1 MRKLRALW
9 LRLSGTRHSQQ
20 AEGELAAELESH
32 LAMHIED
39 GVRSGL
45 SEEEARRQAMIKL
58 GGLEQTKAA
67 YRERRGLPFLETL
80 AQDVVYGLRVLRKNP
95 GFALITILTLALGIG
110 ANTALFSIVN
120 GVLLNPLPYPKP
132 SELVTVHA
140 SKPNFD
146 TGSVSY
152 PNFRDWQRDNHT
164 LAALAIHRIYSFV
177 LTGTGDA
184 ESIPSQFVSSD
195 FFPMLG
201 VRPVL
206 GRLLAPGEDEIG
218 GNSVVLVSAGFWA
231 RKFGSKPDVLGKTLT
246 LDGRN
251 FTIVGV
257 LPADFHLLIGN
268 FRASEIYAPIGQWEN
283 TALKD
288 RAAGLGIHGIAR
300 LKPGVTMEQAQADM
314 NNVSDRLAAAFPQE
328 DHGIRAKL
336 VPFRQ
341 SMVGEVQPILLALL
355 AAVGFVLLIA
365 CVNVANLLLA
375 RSNARALEFAVRMA
389 LGAGRMR
396 IIRQLLTESTLFA
409 LAGGALGLLLASW
422 GTRAA
427 LQLVP
432 RTLPRASEIHLSGPV
447 LGFTLFLSLAVGI
460 LFGLLPALR
469 ISHGQLQGTL
479 KEGGRGG
486 SGARH
491 RAQSALVVFEM
502 AMALVLLTGAGL
514 MIRSLVALSRVDTG
528 FQPHGVF
535 TYTLAAPPSL
545 IGGGPDAVRAYVREV
560 DRRIAQIP
568 GVQAMSLMWG
578 AFPLNY
584 DDEGLFWL
592 EGEAKPASQNDMH
605 WAIKYIV
612 EPGYLKAMGIP
623 LLRGRFFTKIDD
635 QHGPRAVVVDDVF
648 AQKFF
653 GVGDPLG
660 KHIHLDD
667 FDDMATIVGVV
678 GHVNQWGLDS
688 DATYPLRAE
697 IYESFAQLPPMQV
710 ARIPNGV
717 DVLIRSTGKA
727 LAPFRSTQQAM
738 VQMSREE
745 VVYDPRSMDEI
756 ITNSLA
762 ARRFSMILLA
772 VFAGLA
778 LLLASIGMYG
788 VISFVVGQRTQEIGI
803 RMALGADRRSILRWV
818 LEQGLRLAL
827 FGAGAGLIAAL
838 ALTQTMAHWSLI
850 YGVRAYDPWTMAG
863 VTALLM
869 AVALIASYIPATR
882 ATRIDPMRA
891 LRNE

>member
-1 MRKLRALW
+1 
-9 LRLSGTRHSQQ
+9 
-20 AEGELAAELESH
+20 
-32 LAMHIED
+32 
-39 GVRSGL
+39 
-45 SEEEARRQAMIKL
+45 
-58 GGLEQTKAA
+58 
-67 YRERRGLPFLETL
+67 
-80 AQDVVYGLRVLRKNP
+80 
-95 GFALITILTLALGIG
+95 
-110 ANTALFSIVN
+110 
-120 GVLLNPLPYPKP
+120 
-132 SELVTVHA
+132 
-140 SKPNFD
+140 
-146 TGSVSY
+146 
-152 PNFRDWQRDNHT
+152 
-164 LAALAIHRIYSFV
+164 
-177 LTGTGDA
+177 
-184 ESIPSQFVSSD
+184 
-195 FFPMLG
+195 
-201 VRPVL
+201 
-206 GRLLAPGEDEIG
+206 
-218 GNSVVLVSAGFWA
+218 
-231 RKFGSKPDVLGKTLT
+231 
-246 LDGRN
+246 
-251 FTIVGV
+251 
-257 LPADFHLLIGN
+257 
-268 FRASEIYAPIGQWEN
+268 
-283 TALKD
+283 
-288 RAAGLGIHGIAR
+288 
-300 LKPGVTMEQAQADM
+300 
-314 NNVSDRLAAAFPQE
+314 
-328 DHGIRAKL
+328 
-336 VPFRQ
+336 
-341 SMVGEVQPILLALL
+341 
-355 AAVGFVLLIA
+355 
-365 CVNVANLLLA
+365 
-375 RSNARALEFAVRMA
+375 
-389 LGAGRMR
+389 
-396 IIRQLLTESTLFA
+396 
-409 LAGGALGLLLASW
+409 
-422 GTRAA
+422 
-427 LQLVP
+427 
-432 RTLPRASEIHLSGPV
+432 
-447 LGFTLFLSLAVGI
+447 
-460 LFGLLPALR
+460 
-469 ISHGQLQGTL
+469 QLQGTL

-491 RAQSALVVFEM
+491 RTQNALVVFEM

>member
-1 MRKLRALW
+1 MHKLRALW
-9 LRLSGTRHSQQ
+9 LRLRGIGHTQQ
-20 AEGELAAELESH
+20 AEGDLAAELESH

-45 SEEEARRQAMIKL
+45 GEEEARRQALIKL

-80 AQDVVYGLRVLRKNP
+80 TQDVVYGLRVLRKNP
-95 GFALITILTLALGIG
+95 GFALITVLTLALGIG

-146 TGSVSY
+146 TGSISY
-152 PNFRDWQRDNHT
+152 PNFRDWQRDNQT

-184 ESIPSQFVSSD
+184 ESIPSQLVSSD

-201 VRPVL
+201 VKPAL
-206 GRLLAPGEDEIG
+206 GRLFAPGEDEIG
-218 GNSVVLVSAGFWA
+218 RSPVVLISSGFWA
-231 RKFGSKPDVLGKTLT
+231 RKFGSKPDAVGKILT
-246 LDGRN
+246 LDGHS

-257 LPADFHLLIGN
+257 LPAGFDLTVGSFSP
-268 FRASEIYAPIGQWEN
+268 SEIYIPIGQWKN

-300 LKPGVTMEQAQADM
+300 IKPGVTLEQAQADM
-314 NNVSDRLAAAFPQE
+314 NTVSDRLAAAFPE
-328 DHGIRAKL
+328 DDHGIRAKL

-341 SMVGEVQPILLALL
+341 SVVGEVQPILLALL

-375 RSNARALEFAVRMA
+375 RSNARAQEFAVRMA
-389 LGAGRMR
+389 LGAGRLR
-396 IIRQLLTESTLFA
+396 IVRQLLTESTLLA
-409 LAGGALGLLLASW
+409 LTGGALGLLLASW
-422 GTRAA
+422 GTTAA
-427 LQLVP
+427 LKLVP
-432 RTLPRASEIHLSGPV
+432 RTLPRAAEIHLSAPV
-447 LGFTLFLSLAVGI
+447 LGFTLFLSLTAGI

-469 ISHGQLQGTL
+469 ISQSKLQGAL
-479 KEGGRGG
+479 KEGGRGA
-486 SGARH
+486 SGARN
-491 RAQSALVVFEM
+491 RTQSVLVALEM
-502 AMALVLLTGAGL
+502 AVALVLLTGAGL

-528 FQPHGVF
+528 FLPHGVF
-535 TYTLAAPPSL
+535 TATLAAPPSVKEAT
-545 IGGGPDAVRAYVREV
+545 PEAVRAYIREV
-560 DRRIAQIP
+560 DRRITQIP
-568 GVQAMSLMWG
+568 EVRAMSLTWG

-592 EGEAKPASQNDMH
+592 EGEPKPANQNDMH

-623 LLRGRFFTKIDD
+623 LLRGRFLTEMDD
-635 QHGPRAVVVDDVF
+635 QHAPRVVVVDDVF
-648 AQKFF
+648 ARKFF
-653 GVGDPLG
+653 GGADPLG
-660 KHIHLDD
+660 KHIHLAD
-667 FDDMATIVGVV
+667 FDDMATVVGLV

-697 IYESFAQLPPMQV
+697 VYQSFAQLPSMQI
-710 ARIPNGV
+710 ARIPDGV
-717 DVLIRSTGKA
+717 DVIVRSDGN
-727 LAPFRSTQQAM
+727 APLKSIQQAM
-738 VQMSREE
+738 AQMSREE

-756 ITNSLA
+756 IAATLA

-772 VFAGLA
+772 VFAGMA
-778 LLLASIGMYG
+778 LVLASIGMYG
-788 VISFVVGQRTQEIGI
+788 VISYLVGQRTQEIGI
-803 RMALGADRRSILRWV
+803 RMALGADRRGILRWV
-818 LEQGLRLAL
+818 LERGLRLAL
-827 FGAGAGLIAAL
+827 IGAGAGLL
-838 ALTQTMAHWSLI
+838 ASLGLTQLMAHWSLI
-850 YGVRAYDPWTMAG
+850 YGVHAYDPWTMAG

-869 AVALIASYIPATR
+869 LVALAASYVPAVR